1 MKRFHPLVPALAA
14 AAALIVL
21 LGVWRSEPPAG
32 SGPPEVDSAVEKAAL
47 PKPGPRS
54 EKSAPPARLIS
65 SASGRLKGPLTGL
78 SDLVLPEQVALRW
91 TNPVPEPVFE
101 EFRRWTES
109 FLASGADAEQGVELA
124 LQRRQE
130 LLDLIDKNP
139 RRALE
144 LAVPESVRQR
154 LPVGVVAL
162 LEQRVDARGDLLVQ
176 AKTSDKGSCEIMRTA
191 TLQDGRVFEA
201 YTYGRRGAMPTRDNI
216 GIHGVALEGKMALED
231 LPGRVL
237 EPVEVAAKVAAGVK
251 LEVGADL
258 TGTAPQADDREE
270 VVIAWDN
277 TRMTRFRGKAPATAA
292 LIDAESGEQ
301 SAEPATDG
309 ADLDGVIAASPLT
322 EGQKTLLII
331 RVDFPDH
338 QGQVVSDTTLQQ
350 LIADTNTVFT
360 EMSSGKASFAPFGQG
375 SAITPTVRMPN
386 NSSVYASHTKFS
398 RILNEARTA
407 AAAAGYNYLNYTHE
421 VVVTGATPVVPATA
435 GMANVGA
442 RGAWLHNSQ
451 WNLKTCA
458 HELGHNFGLPH
469 AGAWDTDDGSVIGPG
484 EVWAYGNEF
493 DLMGVGSSSAFL
505 RHFGATFKEFLGWL
519 PTTDVLK
526 ITADGSTTTRI
537 RAEDKVQTD
546 GNRRALAVDRAGSSD
561 DYWVEYRQLFGTSFG
576 LRDGVLVNWAS
587 INGGYQQP
595 LLLDMKPN
603 TSQKTDSVLPMG
615 KTFSDSAA
623 GIHITPVARGTDG
636 DGVAWMDV
644 TVNRGTFPGN
654 TKPTVTLSS
663 TNANPAVN
671 TSVTFTATASD
682 PNGDTL
688 AYFWEWGDGST
699 TANNSAT
706 ASKSWSTAG
715 TRTVRCIVTDMKGLT
730 TTASLLVPVGT
741 SNTFSIQ
748 GLVSTTLGAPMQ
760 GVVVS
765 ASPTQSDTTDGDG
778 TYSITGLAAGSYT
791 LTATKT
797 GASFVTSGFTNPV
810 AVGPNQV
817 GKNFHAPPGA
827 PVFTATMKPGLTD
840 QGSSTGAIPLPL
852 ADADTALTTL
862 TLSGMSSNQAII
874 PDASILFGTSGTI
887 RTITVSA
894 ASTVSGSVDITITA
908 TDPEGNS
915 GSYVW
920 PVTVNAKPVLSVT
933 TPTTS
938 ENTPV
943 DIDLRAFVSD
953 DITADEQ
960 LFFEVDRVRNGK
972 MTLLPDGYTARFTPN
987 PNFNG
992 SANYRLVVRDQS
1004 LGAGFRFLYDFEP
1017 PDTHEDALSTD
1028 QSNFNRTGSLQS
1040 INGGTYAY
1048 DASVPPALSPQSAK
1062 ALVLAQNGTSAARL
1076 RRTLTTSDHNLN
1088 DADWTLSAW
1097 VKRGGNDAEDFVF
1110 HLGDGDGHGTESE
1123 LELFFAAGSDVLKL
1137 QKWGSGGLEKEII
1150 CADIPGGQWHHIT
1163 LSYDRTATNTGD
1175 FYLYVGRFLRGSI
1188 TGVTMNI
1195 NQAAPVVVGGHA
1207 STTAS
1212 VDRWFDGQIDEVL
1225 FQSGL
1230 STRNEIY
1237 SRSRMGA
1244 RHHHGLSVIGNNLAI
1259 TVTGAN
1265 QPPSIVAVPDRYIP
1279 VNASASPVTVRLSDA
1294 ELEARTL
1301 TLTAVSSNQTILPNA
1316 SVTVGAAPAAWTTGD
1331 IGTVGTAGT
1340 LTESRGTYIVNGA
1353 GAAGIG
1359 PAAGDAF
1366 RWVRQSFTGDAE
1378 MIARVVSVDH
1388 TASNAEAG
1396 LMMRESTAA
1405 TARFVCVRV
1414 TGSEGVSFVQRAT
1427 ASTDAVVTATL
1438 PLASAPCWLRLVRG
1452 GTSYTAFYATDNDGT
1467 AGPWQAVGMEQ
1478 TVAFSGTTHDIGMAV
1493 SSHVDTTLCA
1503 GVFDNLG
1510 GTVLR
1515 GGERTVALTPA
1526 AGQSGSTSI
1535 TLTASDGSLTGDTS
1549 FTVIV
1554 DGEPPSTTVWNA
1566 TSTGGTLNWSTG
1578 ANWTGGFTPPSSRF
1592 STIEF
1597 FTGQTLAAGTITS
1610 SNDTS
1615 GGHALNVLTLGGTGP
1630 ASGSTTI
1637 LLGGNA
1643 LVFRRESLLDPVVN
1657 LTASNGAGLTWNVSA
1672 PVTMEDSTTFQG
1684 AGTAAF
1690 LFSGII
1696 SGTGNLIKS
1705 GTSKL
1710 ILSGANDYTGTTT
1723 ISDGTLQ
1730 IGDDGASGSLPT
1742 GAVVNNATL
1751 RFDRT
1756 GTLPVP
1762 NAISGSGGITLD
1774 CPINAGTAV
1783 LSGSNSFTGNVTVNS
1798 GALRI
1803 TNSSALG
1810 STFST
1815 KNIILTNAT
1824 AGNPQLRLDGSSGP
1838 IDVPAGFI
1846 FKIGNA
1852 AGAIFNEAGDN
1863 ILRGNIVL
1871 TSGGNAEG
1879 RVSTVAGSLR
1889 LAGTITNDTASART
1903 FMIGGASGTGQV
1915 EGIISD
1921 GTLTGGTIALRKIE
1935 NGTWTLTGANTFTGA
1950 TTLNAG
1956 TLRINAP
1963 GSLHAGSTVTV
1974 NAATLGGD
1982 GVIGGSVTV
1991 NASGRVAPGSTTGSA
2006 GTLAIGGGL
2015 TVTAMTTGTGKLL
2028 FELGA
2033 PNASDQITLGGTF
2046 TFGTGA
2052 LGFDD
2057 FIFTGLSGLAAGTY
2071 KLITSTGIS
2080 GTLDPAKLTGT
2091 IGGFNAT
2098 LSLNGNDIELTLTL
2112 TATFAT
2118 WQTLNGASGSI
2129 ASDHDNDGVPD
2140 GIEYFLGGTS
2150 NTTGPTIL
2158 PGIVNSSGTLSI
2170 TWIKGSGYPGIYG
2183 TDFVVETSTTLIG
2196 TWTTEPLGGNVTQ
2209 NGNNVTYTFPV
2220 PLDSRR
2226 FVRLKIIDQ

>member
-1 MKRFHPLVPALAA
+1 MIKRFTPLIAALA
-14 AAALIVL
+14 VCL
-21 LGVWRSEPPAG
+21 LVGLLVWHSEAPIP
-32 SGPPEVDSAVEKAAL
+32 SQTDVVKMVAVS
-47 PKPGPRS
+47 PKPPMAAPVREPAPVQGRLA
-54 EKSAPPARLIS
+54 SA
-65 SASGRLKGPLTGL
+65 ASGRLKRPLTGP
-78 SDLVLPEQVALRW
+78 SDLVLPERVTALW
-91 TNPVPEPVFE
+91 QKPVPEPVFE

-109 FLASGADAEQGVELA
+109 FLTSGVDAEQGVELA

-130 LLDLIDKNP
+130 MLDLIDKDP

-154 LPVGVVAL
+154 LPAGVLAL

-176 AKTSDKGSCEIMRTA
+176 AKTSDKGGCEITRTA
-191 TLQDGRVFEA
+191 TLQDGQVFEA
-201 YTYGRRGAMPTRDNI
+201 HTYGRRGAMPTRDNI
-216 GIHGVALEGKMALED
+216 GIHGVALDGKMALSD

-237 EPVEVAAKVAAGVK
+237 EPVEVAARVAAGAK
-251 LEVGADL
+251 IEAGPDL
-258 TGTAPQADDREE
+258 TGTAPQADDLEE
-270 VVIAWDN
+270 VVIAWDD
-277 TRMTRFRGKAPATAA
+277 TRMTRFRGKAPATMA

-309 ADLDGVIAASPLT
+309 SDLDGVIAASPWT

-331 RVDFPDH
+331 RVDFPDY
-338 QGQVVSDTTLQQ
+338 QGQVVSDATLQQ
-350 LIADTNTVFT
+350 LIADTNTVYT

-398 RILNEARTA
+398 RVLNEARTA

-421 VVVTGATPVVPATA
+421 VVVMGATPVVPATA

-493 DLMGVGSSSAFL
+493 DMMGVGSSSAFL
-505 RHFGATFKEFLGWL
+505 RHFGVTFKEFLGWL

-546 GNRRALAVDRAGSSD
+546 GNRRALAVDRAGSTD

-595 LLLDMKPN
+595 VLLDMKPS

-623 GIHITPVARGTDG
+623 GVHITPVARGTDG

-644 TVNRGTFPGN
+644 TVNRGTFAGN

-671 TSVTFTATASD
+671 TSVTFTAAASD

-688 AYFWEWGDGST
+688 AYFWEWGDGTT
-699 TANNSAT
+699 TANNSST

-715 TRTVRCIVTDMKGLT
+715 TRTVRCIVTDMKGQT
-730 TTASLLVPVGT
+730 TTASLLVQVGT
-741 SNTFSIQ
+741 TTTFSIQ
-748 GLVSTTLGAPMQ
+748 GTVSTTLGAPMQ

-765 ASPTQSDTTDGDG
+765 AGSTQSDTTDGDG

-810 AVGPNQV
+810 TVGPNQV
-817 GKNFHAPPGA
+817 GKNFLAPPGA
-827 PVFTATMKPGLTD
+827 PAFTATLKPGLTD

-852 ADADTALTTL
+852 ADADTALTSLTL
-862 TLSGMSSNQAII
+862 TGVSSNQAII
-874 PDASILFGTSGTI
+874 PDANILFGTTGTI

-894 ASTVSGSVDITITA
+894 ASTVSGTVDITITA
-908 TDPEGNS
+908 ADPEGNS

-920 PVTVNAKPVLSVT
+920 PITVNAKPVLAVT
-933 TPTTS
+933 TPATS

-992 SANYRLVVRDQS
+992 TTNYRLVVRDQS
-1004 LGAGFRFLYDFEP
+1004 LGPNFRFIYDFEP
-1017 PDTHEDALSTD
+1017 PDSHEDSFSTD
-1028 QSNFNRTGSLQS
+1028 QSNFNRTGTLQS
-1040 INGGTYAY
+1040 INGGTFAY
-1048 DASVPPALSPQSAK
+1048 DANVPTALAPQSVNG
-1062 ALVLAQNGTSAARL
+1062 LVFAQSGASGARL
-1076 RRTLTTSDHNLN
+1076 RRTMTTSDHNLN
-1088 DADWTLSAW
+1088 DADWTFSAW
-1097 VKRGGNDAEDFVF
+1097 VKRGGTDTEDFIF
-1110 HLGDGDGHGTESE
+1110 HLGDGDGHGTENE
-1123 LELFFAAGSDVLKL
+1123 LELFFAADSDVLKL
-1137 QKWGSGGLEKEII
+1137 QKWGSGGLEKEIV
-1150 CADIPGGQWHHIT
+1150 CSDIPSGQWHHVT
-1163 LSYDRTATNTGD
+1163 LIYDRIATNTGTL
-1175 FYLYVGRFLRGSI
+1175 YLYVGRFLRGSVD
-1188 TGVTMNI
+1188 TVTMNLS
-1195 NQAAPVVVGGHA
+1195 QAAPVVVGGHN

-1212 VDRWFDGQIDEVL
+1212 VDRWFDGVMDEVL
-1225 FQSGL
+1225 FQSGI
-1230 STRNEIY
+1230 SPRSEIFN
-1237 SRSRMGA
+1237 RTRMGA
-1244 RHHHGLSVIGNNLAI
+1244 RHHHGLSAIGNNLAI
-1259 TVTGAN
+1259 TVTGSN
-1265 QPPSIVAVPDRYIP
+1265 QPPSIVTVPDRYIP
-1279 VNASASPVTVRLSDA
+1279 ANASASPVTVRLSDA
-1294 ELEARTL
+1294 ETEARSL
-1301 TLTAVSSNQTILPNA
+1301 TLTASSSNQTLIPNA
-1316 SVTVGAAPAAWTTGD
+1316 SITVGAAPAAWTSTD
-1331 IGTVGTAGT
+1331 IGSVTTAGS
-1340 LTESRGTYIVNGA
+1340 LTESRGTYLVNGA
-1353 GAAGIG
+1353 GATGIG
-1359 PAAGDAF
+1359 PAAGDSF

-1396 LMMRESTAA
+1396 LMIRESTAA
-1405 TARFVCVRV
+1405 TARFVSVRV

-1438 PLASAPCWLRLVRG
+1438 PLASSPCWLRLVRSG
-1452 GTSYTAFYATDNDGT
+1452 NGYTAFYATDNDGT
-1467 AGPWQAVGMEQ
+1467 AGPWQAVGTEQ
-1478 TVAFSGTTHDIGMAV
+1478 TVAFTGTTHDIGMAV
-1493 SSHVDTTLCA
+1493 SSRVSTTLCA
-1503 GVFDNLG
+1503 AVFDNLG

-1515 GGERTVALTPA
+1515 GGERTVSLTPA
-1526 AGQSGSTSI
+1526 AGQSGSSVI
-1535 TLTASDGSLTGDTS
+1535 TLTASDGALTANTS

-1554 DGEPPSTTVWNA
+1554 DGAAPSTTVWNST
-1566 TSTGGTLNWSTG
+1566 TSGTLNWSTG
-1578 ANWTGGFTPPSSRF
+1578 ANWTGSVPPPSSRF
-1592 STIEF
+1592 STIAF
-1597 FTGQTLAAGTITS
+1597 FTAQTLPSGTITS
-1610 SNDTS
+1610 NNDS
-1615 GGHALNVLTLGGTGP
+1615 VGGHALNVLTLGGTGP
-1630 ASGSTTI
+1630 TSGSTTMT
-1637 LLGGNA
+1637 LGGNA
-1643 LVFRRESLLDPVVN
+1643 LLLRRESLLDPVVN
-1657 LTASNGAGLTWNVSA
+1657 LSATNGTGLTWNVSA
-1672 PVTMEDSTTFQG
+1672 PLTMEDSTTFQG
-1684 AGTAAF
+1684 AGTATF
-1690 LFSGII
+1690 NVSGIL
-1696 SGTGNLIKS
+1696 SGAGNLIKS

-1710 ILSGANDYTGTTT
+1710 ILSGANTFTGTTT
-1723 ISDGTLQ
+1723 ISGGILQ
-1730 IGDDGASGSLPT
+1730 IGDDGATGSLPA

-1756 GTLPVP
+1756 GTLLVP
-1762 NAISGSGGITLD
+1762 NAISGSGGITVD
-1774 CPINAGTAV
+1774 CPINTGTV
-1783 LSGSNSFTGNVTVNS
+1783 VFSGSNSFTGNITVNS

-1815 KNIILTNAT
+1815 KNILLTNAV
-1824 AGNPQLRLDGSSGP
+1824 AGNPQLRLDGSNGP

-1852 AGAIFNEAGDN
+1852 AGAIFNDAGDN
-1863 ILRGNIVL
+1863 ILRGSVVL

-1889 LAGTITNDTASART
+1889 LAGTILNDTTTART
-1903 FMIGGASGTGQV
+1903 FILGGAAGSGQV
-1915 EGIISD
+1915 EGIISN
-1921 GTLTGGTIALRKIE
+1921 GPLSGGTVALRKIE
-1935 NGTWTLTGANTFTGA
+1935 NGTWTLTAANTYTGA

-1963 GSLHAGSTVTV
+1963 GSLHASSAVTV
-1974 NAATLGGD
+1974 NAATLAGD
-1982 GVIGGSVTV
+1982 GSIGGSVTL
-1991 NASGRVAPGSTTGSA
+1991 NASGRLSPGSTTASA

-2015 TVTAMTTGTGKLL
+2015 NVAAMTTGTGKLV

-2033 PNASDQITLGGTF
+2033 PTASDRVTVGGTF
-2046 TFGTGA
+2046 TFGTGT
-2052 LGFDD
+2052 LGIDD
-2057 FIFTGLSGLAAGTY
+2057 FTFTALSGLTAGTY
-2071 KLITSTGIS
+2071 KLITATAVS
-2080 GTLDPAKLTGT
+2080 GTLDPTKLTATLGSFT
-2091 IGGFNAT
+2091 AT
-2098 LSLNGNDIELTLTL
+2098 LSLNGTDLELTLVNPFT
-2112 TATFAT
+2112 T
-2118 WQTLNGASGSI
+2118 WQTNNNPGGTFNG
-2129 ASDHDNDGVPD
+2129 DHDNDGVPN
-2140 GIEYFLGGTS
+2140 GVEYFVGGTS
-2150 NTTGPTIL
+2150 NTTGQTVL
-2158 PGIVNSSGTLSI
+2158 PGITNTSGTLSI
-2170 TWIKGSGYPGIYG
+2170 NWTKAATYLGVYG
-2183 TDFVVETSTTLIG
+2183 TDFVIETSTTLTG
-2196 TWTTEPLGGNVTQ
+2196 TWTTETVGGNVTL
-2209 NGNNVTYTFPV
+2209 NGNAFTYTFPASG
-2220 PLDSRR
+2220 DRR
-2226 FVRLKIIDQ
+2226 FVRLKVMSQ

>member
-1 MKRFHPLVPALAA
+1 MV
-14 AAALIVL
+14 
-21 LGVWRSEPPAG
+21 
-32 SGPPEVDSAVEKAAL
+32 AVS
-47 PKPGPRS
+47 PKPPMAAPVREPAPVQGRLA
-54 EKSAPPARLIS
+54 SA
-65 SASGRLKGPLTGL
+65 ASGRLKRPLTGL
-78 SDLVLPEQVALRW
+78 SDLRLPERVDRFWQRPVAE
-91 TNPVPEPVFE
+91 TAFE

-124 LQRRQE
+124 LKRRQE

-154 LPVGVVAL
+154 LPVDVLAL

-176 AKTSDKGSCEIMRTA
+176 AKTSATGGCEITRTA
-191 TLQDGRVFEA
+191 TLQDGQVFEA
-201 YTYGRRGAMPTRDNI
+201 HTYGRRGAMPTRDNI
-216 GIHGVALEGKMALED
+216 GIHGVALDGKMALSD

-237 EPVEVAAKVAAGVK
+237 EPVEVAARVAAGVP
-251 LEVGADL
+251 LEVSADL

-270 VVIAWDN
+270 VVIAWDDK
-277 TRMTRFRGKAPATAA
+277 RMTRFRGKAPATAA

-301 SAEPATDG
+301 SAEPVSDGTDF
-309 ADLDGVIAASPLT
+309 DGVVAASPWT
-322 EGQKTLLII
+322 EGQKRLLII
-331 RVDFPDH
+331 RVDFPDY
-338 QGQVVSDTTLQQ
+338 QGQVVSDATLQQ

-360 EMSSGKASFAPFGQG
+360 EMSSGKASFALLGQG

-398 RILNEARTA
+398 RVMTEARA
-407 AAAAGYNYLNYTHE
+407 AALAAGYNYLDYTHE
-421 VVVTGATPVVPATA
+421 VVVMGATPVVPATS

-484 EVWAYGNEF
+484 DVWDYGNEF
-493 DLMGVGSSSAFL
+493 DMMGVGSASAFL

-519 PTTDVLK
+519 PTADVLK
-526 ITADGSTTTRI
+526 ITTDGSTTTRI

-576 LRDGVLVNWAS
+576 LRDGVLVNWAD

-595 LLLDMKPN
+595 LLLDMKPS
-603 TSQKTDSVLPMG
+603 TFQKTDSVLPMG
-615 KTFSDSAA
+615 MTFSDTAA

-644 TVNRGTFPGN
+644 TVNRGTFAGN
-654 TKPTVTLSS
+654 AKPTVTLGASN
-663 TNANPAVN
+663 TNPAIN

-688 AYFWEWGDGST
+688 AYFWDWGDGTT

-715 TRTVRCIVTDMKGLT
+715 TKTVRCIVTDMKGQT
-730 TTASLLVPVGT
+730 TTASLLVQVGT
-741 SNTFSIQ
+741 TTTFSIQ
-748 GLVSTTLGAPMQ
+748 GTVSTTLGAPMQ

-765 ASPTQSDTTDGDG
+765 AGSTQSDTTDGDG
-778 TYSITGLAAGSYT
+778 LYSITGLAAGSYT

-810 AVGPNQV
+810 TVGPSQV
-817 GKNFHAPPGA
+817 GKNFLAPPGA

-852 ADADTALTTL
+852 ADADTALTSL
-862 TLSGMSSNQAII
+862 TLSGVSSNQAII
-874 PDASILFGTSGTI
+874 PDANILFGTVGTI

-894 ASTVSGSVDITITA
+894 ASTVSRTVDIMITA
-908 TDPEGNS
+908 ADPEGNS

-920 PVTVNAKPVLSVT
+920 PVMVNAKPVLAVT
-933 TPTTS
+933 TPTTT

-943 DIDLRAFVSD
+943 DIDLRAFVTD
-953 DITADEQ
+953 DITPDEQ

-992 SANYRLVVRDQS
+992 STNYRLVVRDQS
-1004 LGAGFRFLYDFEP
+1004 LGSSFRFLYDFEP
-1017 PDTHEDALSTD
+1017 PDSHEDSLSTD
-1028 QSNFNRTGSLQS
+1028 QSNFNRTGTLQA
-1040 INGGTYAY
+1040 INSGTFAY
-1048 DASVPPALSPQSAK
+1048 DASVPPALAPQSAN
-1062 ALVLAQNGTSAARL
+1062 ALVLAQNGASGARL
-1076 RRTLTTSDHNLN
+1076 RRTMTTSDHNFN
-1088 DADWTLSAW
+1088 DADWTFSTW
-1097 VKRGGNDAEDFVF
+1097 VKRGGTDTEDFVF
-1110 HLGDGDGHGTESE
+1110 HLGDGDGHGTENE

-1137 QKWGSGGLEKEII
+1137 QKWGAGGLAKEIVVS
-1150 CADIPGGQWHHIT
+1150 DIPSGQWQHIT
-1163 LSYDRTATNTGD
+1163 LCYDRTATNTGT
-1175 FYLYVGRFLRGSI
+1175 FNLYVGQFLRGSV
-1188 TGVTMNI
+1188 TAVTMNV
-1195 NQAAPVVVGGHA
+1195 NQATALVAGGHA
-1207 STTAS
+1207 STTAN
-1212 VDRWFDGQIDEVL
+1212 VDRWFDGVMDEVL

-1230 STRNEIY
+1230 STRTEIY
-1237 SRSRMGA
+1237 NRSRMGA
-1244 RHHHGLSVIGNNLAI
+1244 RHYHGLSVIGNNLTL

-1265 QPPSIVAVPDRYIP
+1265 QPPSIAAVPDRYVP
-1279 VNASASPVTVRLSDA
+1279 VNASSSPVTVRLSDA
-1294 ELEARTL
+1294 ETEARNL
-1301 TLTAVSSNQTILPNA
+1301 TLTAVSSNQAIIPNA
-1316 SVTVGAAPAAWTTGD
+1316 NITVGAAPAAWTNTD
-1331 IGTVGTAGT
+1331 IGTVTTLGS

-1378 MIARVVSVDH
+1378 IIARVVSVDH

-1405 TARFVCVRV
+1405 TARFVSVRV
-1414 TGSEGVSFVQRAT
+1414 TGSDGVSFVQRAT

-1438 PLASAPCWLRLVRG
+1438 PLASASCWLRLVRSG
-1452 GTSYTAFYATDNDGT
+1452 SGYSAFYATDNDGI
-1467 AGPWQAVGMEQ
+1467 AGAWQAVGTEQ
-1478 TVAFSGTTHDIGMAV
+1478 TVAFTGTTHDIGMAV
-1493 SSHVDTTLCA
+1493 SSRVDTTLCA

-1515 GGERTVALTPA
+1515 GGERTVSLTPA
-1526 AGQSGSTSI
+1526 AGQSGSSVI
-1535 TLTASDGSLTGDTS
+1535 TLTASDGSLTGNTS

-1554 DGEPPSTTVWNA
+1554 DGAPASTTVWNA
-1566 TSTGGTLNWSTG
+1566 TTSGTLNWSSN
-1578 ANWTGGFTPPSSRF
+1578 ANWTGGVPPPSSRF
-1592 STIEF
+1592 STIAF
-1597 FTGQTLAAGTITS
+1597 FNSQTVPSGTITS
-1610 SNDTS
+1610 NNDTV

-1630 ASGSTTI
+1630 TSGSTTMT
-1637 LLGGNA
+1637 LGGNA
-1643 LVFRRESLLDPVVN
+1643 LLLRRESLLDPVVN
-1657 LTASNGAGLTWNVSA
+1657 LTATNGTGFIWNVSA

-1684 AGTAAF
+1684 AGTATF
-1690 LFSGII
+1690 TFSGIL

-1710 ILSGANDYTGTTT
+1710 ILTGANDYTGTTT
-1723 ISDGTLQ
+1723 ISGGILQ
-1730 IGDDGASGSLPT
+1730 IGDDGASGSLPA

-1756 GTLPVP
+1756 GTLLVP
-1762 NAISGSGGITLD
+1762 NAISGSGGVTID
-1774 CPINAGTAV
+1774 CPINNGTAV
-1783 LSGSNSFTGNVTVNS
+1783 LSGSNSFTGHITVNS

-1815 KNIILTNAT
+1815 KNIILTNAV

-1852 AGAIFNEAGDN
+1852 AGAIFNEAGDS

-1871 TSGGNAEG
+1871 TSGGNTDN
-1879 RVSTVAGSLR
+1879 RVSNVAGSLR
-1889 LAGTITNDTASART
+1889 LAGTITNDTAIART
-1903 FMIGGASGTGQV
+1903 FVIGGATGTGQV
-1915 EGIISD
+1915 EGSISD

-1935 NGTWTLTGANTFTGA
+1935 NGTWTLTGANTYTGS

-1963 GSLHAGSTVTV
+1963 GSLHASSTVTV

-1982 GVIGGSVTV
+1982 GSIGGSVIV

-2006 GTLAIGGGL
+2006 STLAIGGGL
-2015 TVTAMTTGTGKLL
+2015 NVTAMTTGTGKLV

-2033 PNASDQITLGGTF
+2033 PTASDKVTVGGTF
-2046 TFGTGA
+2046 TFGTGT
-2052 LGFDD
+2052 LGIDD
-2057 FIFTGLSGLAAGTY
+2057 FAFTALSGLTAGTY
-2071 KLITSTGIS
+2071 KLITSGGIS
-2080 GTLDPAKLTGT
+2080 GTLDSAKLTGT
-2091 IGGFNAT
+2091 LGGFNAA
-2098 LSLNGNDIELTLTL
+2098 LSLNGNDLELTLVHPFT
-2112 TATFAT
+2112 T
-2118 WQTLNGASGSI
+2118 WQSLNGTSGSI
-2129 ASDHDNDGVPD
+2129 TADHDNDGVPD

-2150 NTTGPTIL
+2150 NTTGQTVL
-2158 PGIVNSSGTLSI
+2158 PGITNTSGILTI
-2170 TWIKGSGYPGIYG
+2170 TWTKAATYLGVHG
-2183 TDFVVETSTTLIG
+2183 TDFVIETSTTLTG
-2196 TWTTEPLGGNVTQ
+2196 SWTIETVGGNLTIT
-2209 NGNNVTYTFPV
+2209 GNNVTYTFPAAGT
-2220 PLDSRR
+2220 RR
-2226 FVRLKIIDQ
+2226 FVRLKVMSQ